1 MHERYRS
8 TGLALIGCALIVV
21 LAGYASQGNGA
32 IVHSQHFT
40 IQSMSG
46 ATDRELHNFVATLEQ
61 AYTAVAKFLGR
72 SPPDSIWVSLE
83 DRRAIP
89 SARGGTLAF
98 YRYGDRIQDE
108 AAAHEIVH
116 LTTGYTSSPA
126 IEEGLAVYVA
136 EALAPNTR
144 NLYPQFG
151 QAVDRWVALYHQQ
164 GTLILL
170 ERALETIAFQ
180 WNLDGSPE
188 DTQAWQTYV
197 EAGSFVRWIV
207 ESRGWEV
214 FWRFHQSRSVRAA
227 LGAPVTEVEREWL
240 RHLARQEQAPKPCR
254 DVLAHNVPRFRF
266 WCRHIEP
273 SGSATPPSE
282 TSLPSEFRLVPP
294 DATVPQQLAA
304 FSGKWSGVWDGI
316 LAHVL
321 VVEEIAPPD
330 AVVIYGWGNAPQ
342 WHIDQSGWERVPG
355 EFVEGT
361 LKLSLRRPATVLYRM
376 QPDGTLDATYEW
388 AGGISRATLTRVQE

>member
-8 TGLALIGCALIVV
+8 TGLALMGCALIVV
-21 LAGYASQGNGA
+21 RAGYASQGNGA
-32 IVHSQHFT
+32 IVHSPHFT

-46 ATDRELHNFVATLEQ
+46 ATDWELHNFVATLEQ
-61 AYTAVAKFLGR
+61 AYTAVATCLGR
-72 SPPDSIWVSLE
+72 SPPDSIWVSVE

-98 YRYGDRIQDE
+98 YRSGDRIQDE
-108 AAAHEIVH
+108 AAAHAIVH
-116 LTTGYTSSPA
+116 LTTRYTSSPA

-136 EALAPNTR
+136 EALAPNAR
-144 NLYPQFG
+144 HLYPQFG
-151 QAVDRWVALYHQQ
+151 QAVDRWVTLFHQQ
-164 GTLILL
+164 GTLIPL
-170 ERALETIAFQ
+170 ERALDTMSFQ

-197 EAGSFVRWIV
+197 EAGSFVRWLV

-214 FWRFHQSRSVRAA
+214 FWRFHQSRSIRAA
-227 LGAPVTEVEREWL
+227 LGAPVAEVEHEWL
-240 RHLARQEQAPKPCR
+240 QHLARQEQAPKPCR

-266 WCRHIEP
+266 WCWHIEP

-282 TSLPSEFRLVPP
+282 AALPSEVRRVPP

-304 FSGKWSGVWDGI
+304 FAGEWSGVWDGI

-330 AVVIYGWGNAPQ
+330 AVVIYGWGQAPP

-361 LKLSLRRPATVLYRM
+361 LQLSLRRPATVLYRM
-376 QPDGTLDATYEW
+376 QPDATLDATYGW
-388 AGGISRATLTRVQE
+388 AGGISRATLTRVQA